1 VLDERLGRLNRV
13 DPRYALI
20 FLTIVAGVCVGVVID
35 DLDLFFDDD
44 KLLAQEFLAHYTQ
57 RIAAVRTIPF
67 ILRQFE
73 NDVLRRKLRHSVCK
87 RSLWFALVFR
97 NDNRFFIGFG
107 SLRVLLGFRF
117 IEYAELVGR
126 NVKTI
131 EKSSV

>member
-1 VLDERLGRLNRV
+1 MERRV
-13 DPRYALI
+13 MGNYHARCGTGEKTEITSKSYLSSFSDDNEL
-20 FLTIVAGVCVGVVID
+20 LT
-35 DLDLFFDDD
+35 
-44 KLLAQEFLAHYTQ
+44 QEFLAHYTQ
-57 RIAAVRTIPF
+57 SIAAARTVSF
-67 ILRQFE
+67 ILGQLE

-87 RSLWFALVFR
+87 RSLWFALVLR

-117 IEYAELVGR
+117 IEHAELVGR